1 MQVPVDNL
9 KATIER
15 YNELAYAG
23 EDLDFGKRADR
34 LTPVDEPPFYANF
47 NRGPGML
54 VCLGGLNTNTKLQAL
69 DAEGKVIPGLVLAGN
84 TVGRRFKN
92 DYPVMLPGLS
102 HSMAWTT
109 GYLAGKFAT
118 EEA

>member
-1 MQVPVDNL
+1 MIAANVGGLVLDQAEHPH
-9 KATIER
+9 
-15 YNELAYAG
+15 LAAA
-23 EDLDFGKRADR
+23 LA
-34 LTPVDEPPFYANF
+34 
-47 NRGPGML
+47 
-54 VCLGGLNTNTKLQAL
+54 VCLGGLITNTKLQAL